1 MKRARSLFTSD
12 APAVWLFVGDSITQG
27 ALHTFGF
34 RDFTQLFAERVRF
47 ELGRVRDLV
56 LNIGVSG
63 ATSTDASGY
72 LEESMGKITPS
83 AAFIM
88 LGVNDASE
96 DRPHTAAGLK
106 ANLEKMFA
114 LLSAVGSA
122 VVFQTSPPVLP
133 SAVKYTGKLPSMMQA
148 VREASL
154 STGAP
159 LVDHAAFWPRYA
171 AESPARH
178 LEYLMSDPVHPNAYG
193 HALLARHLLDELG
206 IFDPAS
212 PVGRTFIP

>member
-1 MKRARSLFTSD
+1 MTQAHSLLASAT
-12 APAVWLFVGDSITQG
+12 PAVWLFVGDSITQG

-34 RDFTQLFAERVRF
+34 RDFTQLFAERIRY
-47 ELGRVRDLV
+47 ELGRSRDIV

-63 ATSTDASGY
+63 ATSTDAIGY

-96 DRPHTAAGLK
+96 DRPHTASGLQ
-106 ANLEKMFA
+106 ANLEKIYA
-114 LLSAVGSA
+114 TLTAAESAVI
-122 VVFQTSPPVLP
+122 FQTSPPLLP
-133 SAVKYTGKLPSMMQA
+133 SAVKYHAKLPAMMQA
-148 VREASL
+148 VRDASL
-154 STGAP
+154 STGAL
-159 LVDHAAFWPRYA
+159 LVDHAAYWPRYA
-171 AESPARH
+171 AESPVRN
-178 LEYLMSDPVHPNAYG
+178 LEYLMSDPVHPNNYG
-193 HALLARHLLDELG
+193 HALLARHLLEALA